1 MRLFTGVDLPRAV
14 TASLEQ
20 LLAQLR
26 PTAHLKWTTVYNL
39 HITLK
44 FIGEQPEER
53 LAEIKDALARMPKH
67 APVSIDIRG
76 LEWIPNPGRP
86 RMLWSKIDAPE
97 LTPLAAE
104 IDAAL
109 EPLGIVKED
118 RAYTPHLTLA
128 RIRMPVPL
136 QKTRQAIEEL
146 KSVDFGSFEADRFWL
161 YLSEPGAANSIYT
174 KLAEFPLAA

>member
-14 TASLEQ
+14 NANLEQ
-20 LLAQLR
+20 LLAGLR
-26 PTAHLKWTTVYNL
+26 PTAHLKWSPVYNL

-44 FIGEQPEER
+44 FIGEQPESR
-53 LAEIKDALARMPKH
+53 MASIKEALARVPARKAVPISLRGIEWMPNPH
-67 APVSIDIRG
+67 RPRLLWTSID
-76 LEWIPNPGRP
+76 
-86 RMLWSKIDAPE
+86 SPE
-97 LTPLAAE
+97 LPPLAAD

-109 EPLGIVKED
+109 EPLGIGRED

-136 QKTRQAIEEL
+136 DKTRDAVEQL
-146 KSVDFGSFEADRFWL
+146 KASNFGSFEADRFWL

-174 KLAEFPLAA
+174 KLAEFPLTR

>member
-1 MRLFTGVDLPRAV
+1 M
-14 TASLEQ
+14 TATLEQ

-26 PTAHLKWTTVYNL
+26 PTARLKWTAVCNL

-67 APVSIDIRG
+67 APVAIDIRG
-76 LEWIPNPGRP
+76 LQWIPNPGRP
-86 RMLWSKIDAPE
+86 RMLWNNIDAPE

-104 IDAAL
+104 IDSAL
-109 EPLGIVKED
+109 APLGIVKED
-118 RAYTPHLTLA
+118 RPYTPHLTLA
-128 RIRMPVPL
+128 RIRMPVAL
-136 QKTRQAIEEL
+136 QNTRKATEQL
-146 KSVDFGSFEADRFWL
+146 QSVDFGSFQADRFWL
-161 YLSEPGAANSIYT
+161 YLSEPGEANSIYT